1 MPLLQLFVRR
11 AFSMSEYSLDEFIPL
26 IREVIDSGGEF
37 RLCPKGTS
45 MLPLLRQG
53 IDSVALVAPRK
64 FKRGDILLYQR
75 ANGQYVLHRLVR
87 MRRDG
92 SLWFSGDNHMT
103 REKGI
108 DRKQIIASVAA
119 VYRVEKRKERDAFG
133 MRLYAKMMTFS
144 LCKGAVI
151 FVRRVERFLF
161 NKR

>member
-1 MPLLQLFVRR
+1 
-11 AFSMSEYSLDEFIPL
+11 MSEYSLDEYIPL

-37 RLCPKGTS
+37 RLYPRGTS

-53 IDSVALVAPRK
+53 IDSVALTAPDK
-64 FKRGDILLYQR
+64 LKRGNILLYQR
-75 ANGQYVLHRLVR
+75 TNGQYVLHRIVR
-87 MRRDG
+87 VRRDG

-103 REKGI
+103 IEKGI
-108 DRKQIIASVAA
+108 DRKQIIALVTA
-119 VYRVEKRKERDAFG
+119 VYRGENRKERDAFG
-133 MRLYAKMMTFS
+133 MRFYAKMMTFS